1 MQDIN
6 KEQLQKVAETTKNE
20 SLKQSIAD
28 KIAKHDKTVKKWI

>member
-1 MQDIN
+1 MDTN

-28 KIAKHDKTVKKWI
+28 KIAKHDKKIEK